1 MKAATGAGFVQPRS
15 RLERLNRMERGYS
28 GESPKQ
34 NAPRLNRVWGVL
46 LFAEGRLLR
55 GIFDRFAVAFCAT
68 FIRSRDR
75 STDSQSLAE
84 DTKSIKKAFKRVFV
98 DAGFFAH
105 DDKLAIY
112 T

>member
-1 MKAATGAGFVQPRS
+1 MNESRYRRGLWATSFT
-15 RLERLNRMERGYS
+15 ERGYS

-55 GIFDRFAVAFCAT
+55 GIFDRFAVAFLRH
-68 FIRSRDR
+68 FHPLQGSLHRY
-75 STDSQSLAE
+75 QFLAE
-84 DTKSIKKAFKRVFV
+84 DTESIKKAFKRVFV
-98 DAGFFAH
+98 DAGIFAH